1 MNFIFFRLTDI
12 AYKAFTDSIE
22 AQGRALLRVSLVCL
36 FHLTRPLSF
45 MFLAFKDLDELEVTP
60 PQAILDHAQILREI
74 LSVYASA
81 LGDSASIHQDLSSEP
96 MDEAG
101 FEHILNVMVEP
112 ALQMCDAAAEEK
124 KRVRG
129 RWDREVFSL
138 NCLTYL
144 QVRVAT

>member
-1 MNFIFFRLTDI
+1 
-12 AYKAFTDSIE
+12 
-22 AQGRALLRVSLVCL
+22 
-36 FHLTRPLSF
+36 
-45 MFLAFKDLDELEVTP
+45 MFLVFKDLDESEVTP
-60 PQAILDHAQILREI
+60 PQAILNHAQILREI

-81 LGDSASIHQDLSSEP
+81 LGDSASIRQDPSSEP
-96 MDEAG
+96 VDEAA
-101 FEHILNVMVEP
+101 FEHILHVMVEP

-144 QVRVAT
+144 QVRIWRCHESCRFVNDGVREYLSLSSSQKRRMTRSRC